1 MTRILHVVRPSVG
14 GAFGHVRVL
23 ARETAERGHEVA
35 VCGPAEQADR
45 GLQVPHIDVEMGRE
59 IRPDQD
65 LRALAGVASAYRSFR
80 PDVIHA
86 HGSQA
91 GVLARLARAARPRV
105 PLIHT
110 PHQYAFVNYFAGPG
124 RSRAYRVIERMLMPL
139 ASRVLCVCE
148 AERRLALGIGA
159 GDRAVVVHN
168 GIVPLRREPLD
179 PSLSEWAG
187 TGPLIAVV
195 AELHERKGLTTMIDA
210 MPSIRDGAPGTKLIV
225 AGEGEERASLERR
238 IALAGLGDAVLLAGQ
253 LDGVSG
259 LLGAAD
265 VFVNPAWAEAFPYAV
280 LEAMSLGRA
289 CVVTDVG
296 GTAEAIVDGEG
307 GTVIAPRD
315 PESLAASVLR
325 LLADKELAARY
336 GEAARQRLLQ
346 RFTRTQMIEGTLAVY
361 EELGATSP

>member
-1 MTRILHVVRPSVG
+1 
-14 GAFGHVRVL
+14 
-23 ARETAERGHEVA
+23 
-35 VCGPAEQADR
+35 
-45 GLQVPHIDVEMGRE
+45 
-59 IRPDQD
+59 
-65 LRALAGVASAYRSFR
+65 
-80 PDVIHA
+80 
-86 HGSQA
+86 
-91 GVLARLARAARPRV
+91 
-105 PLIHT
+105 
-110 PHQYAFVNYFAGPG
+110 
-124 RSRAYRVIERMLMPL
+124 
-139 ASRVLCVCE
+139 
-148 AERRLALGIGA
+148 
-159 GDRAVVVHN
+159 
-168 GIVPLRREPLD
+168 
-179 PSLSEWAG
+179 
-187 TGPLIAVV
+187 
-195 AELHERKGLTTMIDA
+195 
-210 MPSIRDGAPGTKLIV
+210 
-225 AGEGEERASLERR
+225 
-238 IALAGLGDAVLLAGQ
+238 
-253 LDGVSG
+253 VSG